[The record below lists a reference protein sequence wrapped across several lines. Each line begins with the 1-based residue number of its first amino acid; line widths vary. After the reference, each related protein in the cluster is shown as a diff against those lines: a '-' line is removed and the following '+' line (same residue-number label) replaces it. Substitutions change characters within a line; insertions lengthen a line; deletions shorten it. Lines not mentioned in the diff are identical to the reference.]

1 MNIRKLDASCL
12 LAVHFGE
19 HAGTYHAHFSN
30 DRVTNGYSSQTL
42 EVEKQTALHQ
52 IPIDSGIVA
61 AQQDLWRRTE
71 SCQRSG
77 GGMNPMEL
85 LEYHLSWD
93 ENGLTVSTTKDQTN
107 LDFNFSESS
116 GWWTTG
122 KKLSIAEMIWLHNLI
137 RSSGI
142 QGVLQSLWR
151 NTEPYQRGF
160 NETRAA

>member
-1 MNIRKLDASCL
+1 MQEALNRVSKDKTNSESFRKVSLSLFFLYCYLKGLTNRIVQGKL
-12 LAVHFGE
+12 LG
-19 HAGTYHAHFSN
+19 
-30 DRVTNGYSSQTL
+30 
-42 EVEKQTALHQ
+42 
-52 IPIDSGIVA
+52 

-71 SCQRSG
+71 SSQRSG

-85 LEYHLSWD
+85 SEYHLSLD

-107 LDFNFSESS
+107 LDFNFSESI

-137 RSSGI
+137 QSSGI